1 MLLPPLVLSLG
12 FRTKKELRAMPQTE
26 SYDIFGNEE
35 GEEEEE
41 GADTEMDEEN
51 NSNNKSR

>member
-12 FRTKKELRAMPQTE
+12 FRTKKELREMPQTE

-35 GEEEEE
+35 GDEEE
-41 GADTEMDEEN
+41 GTDTEMDEEN
-51 NSNNKSR
+51 NSSNNPR